1 MNEDNKI
8 PELVVRHEKS
18 TLYREIVPNGF
29 LATQVSDGNGYYIK
43 VLVLR
48 NDVEVVSER
57 MKGDWDGEKL
67 VMFDEEVIID
77 QRPIRIQETSLQ
89 LTPKMAVNLHAA
101 LSRELDSLPDEIAN
115 RYGIKKED
123 S

>member
-1 MNEDNKI
+1 MNEKNEI
-8 PELVVRHEKS
+8 PELVVKHEKS
-18 TLYREIVPNGF
+18 PLYREIVPNGF
-29 LATQVSDGNGYYIK
+29 LATQVSDANGYYIK
-43 VLVLR
+43 VLVLK

-67 VMFDEEVIID
+67 VQFDEEVIID

-101 LSRELDSLPDEIAN
+101 LSRELDSLPDEIAE
-115 RYGIKKED
+115 RYGIKKEE